1 LFKEE
6 IKRIC
11 RELNKNN
18 IPYMIVGGQAVLLY
32 GEPRLTRDIDITLG
46 VDSHKIN
53 DIVAIAKKLKL
64 KILPEDVEKFVMET
78 MVLPVLG
85 RKGIRIDFIFSFTD
99 YEKNAIA
106 RAKKIDND
114 GVEIYYASPEDVIIQ
129 KIFAG
134 RERDIEDVR
143 LIIAKQKVDDS
154 YILKWLKEFGRIMDK
169 NFVDIYKSLKVKTR

>member
-1 LFKEE
+1 
-6 IKRIC
+6 
-11 RELNKNN
+11 
-18 IPYMIVGGQAVLLY
+18 MIVGGQAVLLY

-46 VDSHKIN
+46 VDTYRMN

-64 KILPEDVEKFVMET
+64 KILPEDVETFVKET

-85 RKGIRIDFIFSFTD
+85 KKGIRIDFIFSFTD

-106 RAKKIDND
+106 RARKIDSD

-134 RERDIEDVR
+134 RERDLEDIR
-143 LIIAKQKVDDS
+143 LLIAKQKVDDS
-154 YILKWLKEFGRIMDK
+154 YILKWLQEFGTIMDK
-169 NFVDIYKSLKVKTR
+169 NFVDIFKRLRA

>member
-1 LFKEE
+1 MFKQE
-6 IKRIC
+6 IRRVC
-11 RELNKNN
+11 RELNKKN

-46 VDSHKIN
+46 VDTYRMK

-64 KILPEDVEKFVMET
+64 KILPEDVETFVKET

-85 RKGIRIDFIFSFTD
+85 KKGIRIDFIFSFTD

-106 RAKKIDND
+106 RARKIDSD

-134 RERDIEDVR
+134 RERDLEDIR
-143 LIIAKQKVDDS
+143 LLIAKQKVDDS
-154 YILKWLKEFGRIMDK
+154 YILKWLQEFGTIMDK
-169 NFVDIYKSLKVKTR
+169 NFVDIFKRLRA

>member
-1 LFKEE
+1 
-6 IKRIC
+6 
-11 RELNKNN
+11 
-18 IPYMIVGGQAVLLY
+18 
-32 GEPRLTRDIDITLG
+32 
-46 VDSHKIN
+46 
-53 DIVAIAKKLKL
+53 
-64 KILPEDVEKFVMET
+64 
-78 MVLPVLG
+78 LPVLG

-143 LIIAKQKVDDS
+143 LIIAKQTVDDS

>member
-11 RELNKNN
+11 RELNKHT

-46 VDSHKIN
+46 VDRNRLK
-53 DIVAIAKKLKL
+53 DVVAIAKKLKL
-64 KILPEDVEKFVMET
+64 KILPDDVENFVSET

-106 RAKKIDND
+106 RARKIVSD
-114 GVEIYYASPEDVIIQ
+114 GIEICYASPEDVIIQ

-134 RERDIEDVR
+134 RERDIEDAR
-143 LIIAKQKVDDS
+143 IIIAKQKVDNA
-154 YILKWLKEFGRIMDK
+154 YILKWLKEFGKIMDK
-169 NFVDIYKSLKVKTR
+169 NFVDIYKRLIVKNK